1 MKRRISDLKKSHR
14 LLFVVSQIVLPA
26 SFVLIALI
34 FTTIVPPFGEYPSLT
49 LSPWMYGQQFTF
61 FRSDISCHPGTRRI
75 FLLPPHQ
82 SLFKSA
88 SSLFSNERPFDPKM
102 KHFAECLLG
111 SPGLGTRCMEEALL
125 E

>member
-1 MKRRISDLKKSHR
+1 MGR
-14 LLFVVSQIVLPA
+14 QIVLPA

-49 LSPWMYGQQFTF
+49 VTPWMYGQQFTF
-61 FRSDISCHPGTRRI
+61 FRSDITTNHHDG
-75 FLLPPHQ
+75 LLFITLLIVHR
-82 SLFKSA
+82 

-102 KHFAECLLG
+102 KHFAECLLN
-111 SPGLGTRCMEEALL
+111 SPGLGTRCMEGGPL